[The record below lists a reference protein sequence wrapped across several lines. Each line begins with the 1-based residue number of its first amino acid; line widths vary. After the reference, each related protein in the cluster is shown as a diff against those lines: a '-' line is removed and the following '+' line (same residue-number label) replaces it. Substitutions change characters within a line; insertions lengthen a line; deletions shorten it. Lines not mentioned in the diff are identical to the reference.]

1 MPFDD
6 CISEINNNQIDNA
19 KYLNVVMPINNLIE
33 YSNNYSKTSGSLLQ
47 YYRDE
52 PNNNITEPESFQ
64 FKVKITGKTSN
75 VDDEKEN

>member
-75 VDDEKEN
+75 VDNEKEN